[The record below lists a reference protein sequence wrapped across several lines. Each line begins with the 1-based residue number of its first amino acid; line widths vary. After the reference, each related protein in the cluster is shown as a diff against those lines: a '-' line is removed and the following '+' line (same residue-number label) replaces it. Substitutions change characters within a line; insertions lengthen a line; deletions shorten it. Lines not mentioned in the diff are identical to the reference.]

1 MGHESEEGLHFLQV
15 LIDAIPMAIYYKDI
29 QGIYGGCNKTF
40 ETMFGLSDEGI
51 IGKTVSD
58 IWPKELAD
66 IYHKMDQELF
76 SHPGIQVFD
85 SRVRFADGLNRDV
98 SFHKATYEDMD
109 GRLKGLVGVI
119 VDISGRK
126 QAEEKLRQT
135 ASELQAV
142 FQAIPDLFFRFSAD
156 GTYQKLS
163 AGHPADLY
171 DPEGG
176 LMGKQID
183 ISKKL
188 DRQFLEAIVQS
199 LETQSLVVIEY
210 PMPLD
215 GETRFFEARFIPLLK
230 DQVVVAVR
238 NITERKQAE
247 ERLKYL
253 GFHDV
258 MTGLYNRS
266 FFEEELKRLN
276 AKRQLPLSIIIGDID
291 GLKLVNDTFGH
302 RKGDQLIVKVA
313 GIVKNACRAEDI
325 VCRWGG
331 DEFAILLPKTD
342 TETTEQ
348 ICDRIRKTCEKA
360 KGDPIPVSVSLGG
373 ATKRDADQN
382 IDDVL
387 REAEDMMY
395 WKKLGSNHTRFSV
408 VTYLQRS
415 LAEKTRETVEHGQR
429 VQGLV
434 LKMANALKLSKT
446 EREELSILAV
456 LHDIGEIA
464 IPERILLKPCCL
476 TSEEWQIVK
485 EHPGIGNR
493 IAMSAPNL
501 TVIAEAILTHH
512 ERWDG
517 TGYPSGL
524 QGTRIPLPSRV
535 LSVVDAYDAMISG
548 RPYKE
553 AISHREA
560 LEELERCAG
569 TQFEPALV
577 DLFVRIVSY
586 D

>member
-1 MGHESEEGLHFLQV
+1 
-15 LIDAIPMAIYYKDI
+15 
-29 QGIYGGCNKTF
+29 
-40 ETMFGLSDEGI
+40 
-51 IGKTVSD
+51 
-58 IWPKELAD
+58 
-66 IYHKMDQELF
+66 
-76 SHPGIQVFD
+76 
-85 SRVRFADGLNRDV
+85 
-98 SFHKATYEDMD
+98 
-109 GRLKGLVGVI
+109 
-119 VDISGRK
+119 
-126 QAEEKLRQT
+126 
-135 ASELQAV
+135 
-142 FQAIPDLFFRFSAD
+142 
-156 GTYQKLS
+156 
-163 AGHPADLY
+163 
-171 DPEGG
+171 
-176 LMGKQID
+176 
-183 ISKKL
+183 
-188 DRQFLEAIVQS
+188 
-199 LETQSLVVIEY
+199 
-210 PMPLD
+210 
-215 GETRFFEARFIPLLK
+215 
-230 DQVVVAVR
+230 
-238 NITERKQAE
+238 
-247 ERLKYL
+247 
-253 GFHDV
+253 

-373 ATKRDADQN
+373 ATKRDADQS

-408 VTYLQRS
+408 ATYLQRS

-493 IAMSAPNL
+493 IARSVPNL

-560 LEELERCAG
+560 LEEIERGAG

>member
-15 LIDAIPMAIYYKDI
+15 LIDAIPMPIYYKDI
-29 QGIYGGCNKTF
+29 QGIYRGCNKTF
-40 ETMFGLSDEGI
+40 ETMLGLSDEDI
-51 IGKTVSD
+51 IGKIASD
-58 IWPKELAD
+58 IYPKELAD

-85 SRVRFADGLNRDV
+85 STFRLADGLNHNV
-98 SFHKATYEDMD
+98 SFHKATYGDTD

-119 VDISGRK
+119 VDITESK

-163 AGHPADLY
+163 TGHPADLY
-171 DPEGG
+171 DPEGD
-176 LMGKQID
+176 LMWKQID
-183 ISKKL
+183 ISKKWG
-188 DRQFLEAIVQS
+188 RQFLEAVVQS
-199 LETQSLVVIEY
+199 LETQSLVVTEY
-210 PMPLD
+210 PMPLE

-230 DQVVVAVR
+230 DQVVVVVR
-238 NITERKQAE
+238 NITERKQADDHL
-247 ERLKYL
+247 RYL
-253 GFHDV
+253 SFHDM

-266 FFEEELKRLN
+266 FFDEELKRLD

-291 GLKLVNDTFGH
+291 GLKLANDTFGH

-313 GIVKNACRAEDI
+313 GIIKKACRSEDI

-342 TETTEQ
+342 TETAEQ
-348 ICDRIRKTCEKA
+348 ICDRIRKACENA
-360 KGDPIPVSVSLGG
+360 KGDPVPVSVSLGG

-395 WKKLGSNHTRFSV
+395 WKKLDSNNARFSI
-408 VTYLQRS
+408 VTYLRRS
-415 LAEKTRETVEHGQR
+415 LAEKAQETVEHGQR
-429 VQGLV
+429 FQGLM
-434 LKMANALKLSKT
+434 LKMADALKLSKT
-446 EREELSILAV
+446 EREELSILAD

-464 IPERILLKPCCL
+464 IPEKIFLKPCCL
-476 TSEEWQIVK
+476 TSEEWQVMK
-485 EHPGIGNR
+485 EHPRIGNG
-493 IAMSAPNL
+493 IARAVPNL
-501 TVIAEAILTHH
+501 TAIAEAILTHH

-517 TGYPSGL
+517 TGYPNGL
-524 QGTRIPLPSRV
+524 QGTQIPLSSRI
-535 LSVVDAYDAMISG
+535 LSIVDAYDAMISG
-548 RPYKE
+548 RPYKK
-553 AISHREA
+553 AISRREV

-577 DLFVRIVSY
+577 DLFVRIVSGG
-586 D
+586 

>member
-126 QAEEKLRQT
+126 QAEE
-135 ASELQAV
+135 
-142 FQAIPDLFFRFSAD
+142 
-156 GTYQKLS
+156 
-163 AGHPADLY
+163 
-171 DPEGG
+171 
-176 LMGKQID
+176 
-183 ISKKL
+183 
-188 DRQFLEAIVQS
+188 
-199 LETQSLVVIEY
+199 
-210 PMPLD
+210 
-215 GETRFFEARFIPLLK
+215 
-230 DQVVVAVR
+230 
-238 NITERKQAE
+238 
-247 ERLKYL
+247 RLKYL

-313 GIVKNACRAEDI
+313 GIVKKACRAEDI

-342 TETTEQ
+342 TETIEQ

-373 ATKRDADQN
+373 ATKRDADQS

-408 VTYLQRS
+408 ATYLQRS

-464 IPERILLKPCCL
+464 IPERNLLKPCCL

-493 IAMSAPNL
+493 IARSVPNL

-560 LEELERCAG
+560 LEEIERGAG

>member
-1 MGHESEEGLHFLQV
+1 MDYESEERLHFLQV
-15 LIDAIPMAIYYKDI
+15 LIDAIPTPIYYKNLE
-29 QGIYGGCNKTF
+29 GIYRGCNRAY
-40 ETMFGLSDEGI
+40 ETMLGLSKEDI
-51 IGKTVSD
+51 IGKTAFDV
-58 IWPKELAD
+58 WPKELAD
-66 IYHKMDQELF
+66 IYHQMDNELF

-85 SRVRFADGLNRDV
+85 STVRFADGLNHDV
-98 SFHKATYEDMD
+98 SFYKATYEDMT
-109 GRLKGLVGVI
+109 GLLKGLVGVFI
-119 VDISGRK
+119 DISGRK

-156 GTYQKLS
+156 GTYQKLL
-163 AGHPADLY
+163 AGRPADLY
-171 DPEGG
+171 DPAVG
-176 LMGKQID
+176 LIGKQID
-183 ISKKL
+183 ASKKL
-188 DRQFLEAIVQS
+188 GRQFREAIAQS
-199 LETQSLVVIEY
+199 LKTQSLVVTDY
-210 PMPLD
+210 PMPLE
-215 GETRFFEARFIPLLK
+215 GETRFFEARFIPLLN
-230 DQVVVAVR
+230 DQVVVVVR

-247 ERLKYL
+247 EHLKYL
-253 GFHDV
+253 GFHDI

-266 FFEEELKRLN
+266 FFEEELKRLD

-291 GLKLVNDTFGH
+291 GLKLVNDTLGH

-313 GIVKNACRAEDI
+313 GIVKKACRTEDI

-342 TETTEQ
+342 PETAEK
-348 ICDRIRKTCEKA
+348 ICDRIRKTCETA
-360 KGDPIPVSVSLGG
+360 KGDSVPVSVSLGG
-373 ATKRDADQN
+373 ATKRDADRK

-395 WKKLGSNHTRFSV
+395 WKKLDSNSTRFSV

-415 LAEKTRETVEHGQR
+415 LLDKTRESVDHGQR
-429 VQGLV
+429 IQDLM
-434 LKMANALKLSKT
+434 LKMGDALKLSKT

-464 IPERILLKPCCL
+464 IPENILLKPCCL
-476 TSEEWQIVK
+476 TSEEWQIMK
-485 EHPGIGNR
+485 EHPRIGNN
-493 IAMSAPNL
+493 IARSVPNL
-501 TVIAEAILTHH
+501 TAIAEAILTHH

-517 TGYPSGL
+517 TGYPNGL
-524 QGTRIPLPSRV
+524 QGARIPLPSRV

-560 LEELERCAG
+560 LKELERCAG
-569 TQFEPALV
+569 TQFEPELV